1 MHIYMYNTTCTITC
15 VHQVDVHVQ
24 PVRVPLQSTHSPSL
38 TQIVQEVIDVIL
50 QGLKAQEEVK
60 VHGTW
65 VT

>member
-1 MHIYMYNTTCTITC
+1 MYNTTCTITC
-15 VHQVDVHVQ
+15 VHHVDVHVHVQ
-24 PVRVPLQSTHSPSL
+24 PVRVPLQSTHCPSL

-50 QGLKAQEEVK
+50 QGLKAQKEVK